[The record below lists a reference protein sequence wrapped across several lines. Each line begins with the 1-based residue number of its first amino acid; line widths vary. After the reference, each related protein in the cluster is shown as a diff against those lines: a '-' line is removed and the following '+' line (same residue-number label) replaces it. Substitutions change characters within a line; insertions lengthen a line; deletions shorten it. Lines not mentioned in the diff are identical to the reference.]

1 MRRGGQNGYHH
12 QNGIQVVSSSA
23 GAQIRR
29 TNHCTAAEN
38 AQLLKTDYVHNPF
51 YTQRYF
57 ITKPAVLL
65 PHTRDNSA
73 SRRSHSVQ
81 FTIPFDWWQKVSNVG
96 EKYEL
101 IVRVY
106 ETKKPHI
113 DYLPHDI
120 KAWVN
125 ERSIQTP
132 AMVPASHADVK
143 PRPQAKPLILSQ
155 CLKPRTSNMQVQD
168 TLKLGWYHCDGKKGR
183 PTPQMS
189 YIICIVREYT
199 HAEATDRI
207 RRLKR
212 PREIDITKRLLR
224 QKASL
229 GTGDDAIQQVGTK
242 MNLRCPITMM
252 PITEPVRF
260 DNCEHLDCFD
270 AANYLRMNSK
280 KPAWSCPI
288 CNKRL
293 PFGTLRIDKWFEGI
307 LGEAGASSREVELDP
322 HGNFKITDRDEDDD
336 DEDEKEPAEIIEL

>member
-1 MRRGGQNGYHH
+1 MRRQHNGYHH
-12 QNGIQVVSSSA
+12 NGVQVVSSSA
-23 GAQIRR
+23 GPQARL
-29 TNHCTAAEN
+29 TSHCTAAEN
-38 AQLLKTDYVHNPF
+38 AQLLRTDYVHNPF

-57 ITKPAVLL
+57 ITKPAVLV
-65 PHTRDNSA
+65 PHTRENST
-73 SRRSHSVQ
+73 SRRSHTVQ
-81 FTIPFDWWQKVSNVG
+81 FTLPYDWWQKVSNVN

-125 ERSIQTP
+125 ERPLATP
-132 AMVPASHADVK
+132 PMVPASHADVK
-143 PRPQAKPLILSQ
+143 PRPQAKPLVMSQ
-155 CLKPRTSNMQVQD
+155 YLKPRTSNMSGTQD
-168 TLKLGWYHCDGKKGR
+168 SLKLSWYHCDGKKGR

-189 YIICIVREYT
+189 YILVIVREYT
-199 HAEATDRI
+199 HTEATDRI

-212 PREIDITKRLLR
+212 PREVDITKKLLR
-224 QKASL
+224 VKASL
-229 GTGDDAIQQVGTK
+229 ANQDDSLQQVGTK

-293 PFGTLRIDKWFEGI
+293 PFGTLRIDKWFENV
-307 LGEAGASSREVELDP
+307 LKEAGSSSREVELDP
-322 HGNFKITDRDEDDD
+322 QGNFKITDRDE
-336 DEDEKEPAEIIEL
+336 EEEENVATPEAIIEL